1 MIPFQSTYKDWLRIF
16 IAACIAVILTSCA
29 TYYQRTLQFQ
39 EYIRRGEL
47 EKADKWLDS
56 NNKEARRTNRLLYY
70 FNRGYVAR
78 MLGDYE
84 RSIGFFSEADRMI
97 EDYLKSPGAEVLAL
111 LTNPGIRPYQPE
123 DFEVIMLNYYQAL
136 NFLQLGDYEKALVE
150 CRRINLRLQQ
160 LNDRHKDHKSNYQ
173 RDAFAHVMMGLIYEA
188 DLDFNNA
195 FIAYRNAMNI
205 YETDYAEFFNIP
217 VPGQLKSDLLRTAYM
232 TGFDDQ
238 VLLYEGK
245 FGMKYRHVEAPES
258 ELVFFWLNGFGPVK
272 NEWSINFT
280 TLPGQEGWVTVV
292 NEELNMSFP
301 VYIGNKSSDEK
312 NAIEQLRFF
321 RVAFPKYSERKP
333 VFDRAFLSN
342 GRQQIELQKMQNI
355 NDIAFKSLN
364 DRMFREMSVAVARL
378 VAKKALEALA
388 DKENKSLGTVVSILG
403 AVTEKADTRNWQTLP
418 YTIHYARVPLQE
430 GSNELT
436 LTTHSP
442 MVVSSET
449 NLRFEGRTG
458 RMIFHSFHSMESLPP
473 GM

>member
-1 MIPFQSTYKDWLRIF
+1 MAVMIS
-16 IAACIAVILTSCA
+16 AILTSCV
-29 TYYQRTLQFQ
+29 TYYQKTLQFQ
-39 EYIRRGEL
+39 EYIRQGAL

-56 NNKEARRTNRLLYY
+56 NHKEARRNSGLLYF
-70 FNRGYVAR
+70 FNRGSVAR

-97 EDYLKSPGAEVLAL
+97 EDYLKSPGAEVMAL
-111 LTNPGIRPYQPE
+111 LTNPGVRPYQPE

-160 LNDRHKDHKSNYQ
+160 LNDRYKDHTNKYQ
-173 RDAFAHVMMGLIYEA
+173 RDAFAHVVMGLIYEA
-188 DLDFNNA
+188 DRDFNNA
-195 FIAYRNAMNI
+195 FIAYRNALTI
-205 YETDYAEFFNIP
+205 YETDYAGFFNIQ
-217 VPGQLKSDLLRTAYM
+217 VPGQLKSDLLRTAYL

-238 VLLYEGK
+238 VRYYEEK
-245 FGMKYRHVEAPES
+245 FRMKYQHTELPES
-258 ELVFFWLNGFGPVK
+258 ELVIFWLNGFGPVK

-280 TLPGQEGWVTVV
+280 TLPGQEGWVTIV

-301 VYIGNKSSDEK
+301 VYIGNRSNDEK

-333 VFDRAFLSN
+333 VFERAFLSIGN
-342 GRQQIELQKMQNI
+342 HQIELQKLQNV

-364 DRMFREMSVAVARL
+364 DRMLREMSMAVARL
-378 VAKKALEALA
+378 VTKKALEALA

-418 YTIHYARVPLQE
+418 YSIHYARVPLE
-430 GSNELT
+430 GGSNELL
-436 LTTHSP
+436 LTTQSP
-442 MVVSSET
+442 MTVSRET
-449 NLRFEGRTG
+449 NLRFEGKPG
-458 RMIFHSFHSMESLPP
+458 RMIFHSFHSLESFPP